1 MALWA
6 SKQKGGVGDGLQCY
20 TAMTTRAPAVQRK
33 AALQRRLG
41 NMEFKYFWGN
51 LVFHN
56 WGTRTWWCANGITSE
71 EARRLWSESRRGR
84 QCARISTLCF
94 LSFLPCV
101 VRVDRT
107 SFLFLLKINLSVLG
121 HFWEGT
127 KTYKNTQHMMH
138 HFLRRTVRGKFVF
151 DDYQR
156 WCVISVACLSKLR
169 PKLSYFCL

>member
-41 NMEFKYFWGN
+41 NMEFKFFWGN

-84 QCARISTLCF
+84 QCARISTLCL
-94 LSFLPCV
+94 LSFLPRV

-107 SFLFLLKINLSVLG
+107 SLTYSCSRLTFLYLGIFGEEQKQIKTHSIWCTIFCDEQSEVNLSLMIIKGGVWYL
-121 HFWEGT
+121 
-127 KTYKNTQHMMH
+127 
-138 HFLRRTVRGKFVF
+138 
-151 DDYQR
+151 
-156 WCVISVACLSKLR
+156 
-169 PKLSYFCL
+169 